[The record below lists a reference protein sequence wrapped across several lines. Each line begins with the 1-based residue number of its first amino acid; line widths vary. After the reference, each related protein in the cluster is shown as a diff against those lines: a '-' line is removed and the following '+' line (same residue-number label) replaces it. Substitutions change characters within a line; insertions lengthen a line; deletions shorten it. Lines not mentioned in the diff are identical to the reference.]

1 LSQPNASV
9 KTCFMRAEVIAEI
22 VLSIKERRAD

>member
-1 LSQPNASV
+1 MSV
-9 KTCFMRAEVIAEI
+9 KTHLGAKPSAEVIAEI